1 MLAAIIRFTGMRLA
15 ATMLLSV
22 GVSSTAH
29 AHAIHTT
36 HTTVTADARGYT
48 ITVRAFADDLSAS
61 VARFSGRT
69 PPADSSVRVPE
80 LLAYVTARMGIA
92 TAVGVPFVLQSCGV
106 TRMQDAY
113 VLCFRIA
120 ATPRTA
126 PLRLSNQ
133 MLVEV
138 HADQVNIVQ
147 CDVAGTR
154 RTNLF
159 TRGRRATAIVDRGVC
174 AAS

>member
-1 MLAAIIRFTGMRLA
+1 MKGVATALVMSLALA
-15 ATMLLSV
+15 SPAR
-22 GVSSTAH
+22 

-36 HTTVTADARGYT
+36 HTTVTADAQGYT
-48 ITVRAFADDLSAS
+48 LTVRAFADDLSAS
-61 VARFSGRT
+61 VARFSRRM

-80 LLAYVTARMGIA
+80 LVSYAAARLTPTSADGRPLAM
-92 TAVGVPFVLQSCGV
+92 QSCGV
-106 TRMQDAY
+106 KRMQDAY

-120 ATPRTA
+120 TTPGTV
-126 PLRLSNQ
+126 PLRLGNQ
-133 MLVEV
+133 MLSEL

-147 CDVAGTR
+147 CDVAGSR

-159 TRGRRATAIVDRGVC
+159 TRGRAATAIVERGVC

>member
-1 MLAAIIRFTGMRLA
+1 MKRVAVVLLMSLALA
-15 ATMLLSV
+15 SPAR
-22 GVSSTAH
+22 

-36 HTTVTADARGYT
+36 HTTVTADAQGYT
-48 ITVRAFADDLSAS
+48 LTVRAFADDLSAS

-80 LLAYVTARMGIA
+80 LVAYATARLTPT
-92 TAVGVPFVLQSCGV
+92 TAAGKPLIMQSCGV
-106 TRMQDAY
+106 KRMQDAY
-113 VLCFRIA
+113 VLCFRLVT
-120 ATPRTA
+120 ATRTA
-126 PLRLSNQ
+126 PLRLGNQ
-133 MLVEV
+133 MLSEL

-147 CDVAGTR
+147 CDVAGSR

-159 TRGRRATAIVDRGVC
+159 TRGRAATAIVERGVC

>member
-1 MLAAIIRFTGMRLA
+1 M
-15 ATMLLSV
+15 
-22 GVSSTAH
+22 SSTAR

-36 HTTVTADARGYT
+36 HTTVTADAQGYT
-48 ITVRAFADDLSAS
+48 LTVRAFADDLSAT

-80 LLAYVTARMGIA
+80 LLAYATARMGVA
-92 TAVGVPFVLQSCGV
+92 SGAGVHFVMQSCGV
-106 TRMQDAY
+106 KRMQDVY

-120 ATPRTA
+120 TTPRAA
-126 PLRLSNQ
+126 PLRLGNQ
-133 MLVEV
+133 MLVEL

-147 CDVAGTR
+147 CDVAGSR

-159 TRGRRATAIVDRGVC
+159 TRGRASKAIVERGVC

>member
-1 MLAAIIRFTGMRLA
+1 MP
-15 ATMLLSV
+15 
-22 GVSSTAH
+22 STAH

-36 HTTVTADARGYT
+36 HTTVTADAHGYT
-48 ITVRAFADDLSAS
+48 LTVRAFADDLSAS

-69 PPADSSVRVPE
+69 PPPDSSVRVPE
-80 LLAYVTARMGIA
+80 LLSYATARMGIA
-92 TAVGVPFVLQSCGV
+92 SAVGVHVVLQSCGV
-106 TRMQDAY
+106 KRLQDAY

-120 ATPRTA
+120 TPSRTA
-126 PLRLSNQ
+126 PLRLGNQ
-133 MLVEV
+133 MLVEL

-147 CDVAGTR
+147 CDVAGSR

-159 TRGRRATAIVDRGVC
+159 TRGRAPKAIVERGVC

>member
-1 MLAAIIRFTGMRLA
+1 MKRLA
-15 ATMLLSV
+15 AVLVMSV
-22 GVSSTAH
+22 GVATTAH

-36 HTTVTADARGYT
+36 HTTVTADAKGYT
-48 ITVRAFADDLSAS
+48 LTVRAFADDLSAS

-80 LLAYVTARMGIA
+80 LVAYATARLGPTSA
-92 TAVGVPFVLQSCGV
+92 AGVRLVMQSCGV
-106 TRMQDAY
+106 KRVQDAY

-120 ATPRTA
+120 TTPGTV
-126 PLRLSNQ
+126 PLRLGNQ
-133 MLVEV
+133 MLSEL

-147 CDVAGTR
+147 CDVAGSR

-159 TRGRRATAIVDRGVC
+159 TRGRAAKDIVERGVC

>member
-1 MLAAIIRFTGMRLA
+1 MMRAAVVL
-15 ATMLLSV
+15 LLSLAL
-22 GVSSTAH
+22 SSTAR

-36 HTTVTADARGYT
+36 HTTVTADAQGYT
-48 ITVRAFADDLSAS
+48 LTVRAFADDLSAS

-80 LLAYVTARMGIA
+80 LVAYATARLAPVNAGGA
-92 TAVGVPFVLQSCGV
+92 RLALQSCGV
-106 TRMQDAY
+106 KRVQDAY

-120 ATPRTA
+120 TTPGA
-126 PLRLSNQ
+126 VPLRMGNQ
-133 MLVEV
+133 MLAEL

-147 CDVAGTR
+147 CDVAGSR

-159 TRGRRATAIVDRGVC
+159 TRGRAATAIVERGVC

>member
-1 MLAAIIRFTGMRLA
+1 MTRFAAVL
-15 ATMLLSV
+15 LLSL
-22 GVSSTAH
+22 GLSSTAR

-36 HTTVTADARGYT
+36 HTTVTADAQGYT
-48 ITVRAFADDLSAS
+48 LTVRAFADDLSAS

-69 PPADSSVRVPE
+69 PPADSSVRVSE
-80 LLAYVTARMGIA
+80 LVAYATARMGLVNA
-92 TAVGVPFVLQSCGV
+92 AGGHFVLQSCGV
-106 TRMQDAY
+106 KRMPDAY

-133 MLVEV
+133 MLVEL

-159 TRGRRATAIVDRGVC
+159 TRGRAPATIVSRGVC
-174 AAS
+174 AAT

>member
-1 MLAAIIRFTGMRLA
+1 MRRLVVA
-15 ATMLLSV
+15 LLLSV
-22 GVSSTAH
+22 SASTTAR

-36 HTTVTADARGYT
+36 HTTVTADAQGYT
-48 ITVRAFADDLSAS
+48 LTVRAFADDLSAS

-80 LLAYVTARMGIA
+80 VVAYATARLQPVNAI
-92 TAVGVPFVLQSCGV
+92 GVRLSLQSCGV
-106 TRMQDAY
+106 KRVQDAY

-120 ATPRTA
+120 TTPNTV
-126 PLRLSNQ
+126 PLRLGNQ
-133 MLVEV
+133 MLAEL

-147 CDVAGTR
+147 CDIAGSR

-159 TRGRRATAIVDRGVC
+159 TRGRAAKAIVDRGSC

>member
-1 MLAAIIRFTGMRLA
+1 MLSIIRRNRKARVASAL
-15 ATMLLSV
+15 LLSV
-22 GVSSTAH
+22 GLSSTAR

-48 ITVRAFADDLSAS
+48 LTVRAFADDLSAS

-80 LLAYVTARMGIA
+80 LVAYATARMGIA
-92 TAVGVPFVLQSCGV
+92 TAVGVPLVLQSCGV
-106 TRMQDAY
+106 KRVQDAY
-113 VLCFRIA
+113 VVCFRIA
-120 ATPRTA
+120 APTRTA

-133 MLVEV
+133 MLAEL

-159 TRGRRATAIVDRGVC
+159 TRGRAAAAIIERGVC

>member
-1 MLAAIIRFTGMRLA
+1 MKRCF
-15 ATMLLSV
+15 MLLLFSL
-22 GVSSTAH
+22 GLSSTAR

-36 HTTVTADARGYT
+36 HTTVTADAGGYT
-48 ITVRAFADDLSAS
+48 LTVRAFADDLSAS

-80 LLAYVTARMGIA
+80 LLAYATARMGIA
-92 TAVGVPFVLQSCGV
+92 SAASVHFVLQSCGV
-106 TRMQDAY
+106 KRMQDAY

-120 ATPRTA
+120 ASPRTA

-133 MLVEV
+133 MLVEL

-147 CDVAGTR
+147 CDVAGSR

-159 TRGRRATAIVDRGVC
+159 TRGRMPKAIVDGGVC

>member
-1 MLAAIIRFTGMRLA
+1 MKRLA
-15 ATMLLSV
+15 ALLMLTV
-22 GVSSTAH
+22 GATSTAR

-36 HTTVTADARGYT
+36 HTTVTADAQGYT
-48 ITVRAFADDLSAS
+48 LTVRAFADDLSAA

-69 PPADSSVRVPE
+69 PPADSSVRVPA
-80 LLAYVTARMGIA
+80 LVAYATARLQPVNA
-92 TAVGVPFVLQSCGV
+92 TGVRLTLQSCGV
-106 TRMQDAY
+106 KRVQDAY

-120 ATPRTA
+120 TPPNTV
-126 PLRLSNQ
+126 PLRLGNQ
-133 MLVEV
+133 MLAEL

-147 CDVAGTR
+147 CDVAGSR

-159 TRGRRATAIVDRGVC
+159 TRGRASTAIVERGVC

>member
-1 MLAAIIRFTGMRLA
+1 MRSAKIRFAGTRLV

-22 GVSSTAH
+22 GASSTAR

-48 ITVRAFADDLSAS
+48 LTVRAFADDLSAS

-69 PPADSSVRVPE
+69 PPADSSVRIPE
-80 LLAYVTARMGIA
+80 LVAYATARMGIA
-92 TAVGVPFVLQSCGV
+92 STAGVAFVLQSCGV
-106 TRMQDAY
+106 KRVQDAY

-133 MLVEV
+133 MLVEL
-138 HADQVNIVQ
+138 HTDQVNIVQ

-159 TRGRRATAIVDRGVC
+159 TRGRAATAITERGVC

>member
-1 MLAAIIRFTGMRLA
+1 MKRLA
-15 ATMLLSV
+15 VALLVSV
-22 GVSSTAH
+22 GASTPAR

-36 HTTVTADARGYT
+36 HTTVTADAGGYT
-48 ITVRAFADDLSAS
+48 LTVRAFADDLSAS

-80 LLAYVTARMGIA
+80 LVAYATARLGPTSA
-92 TAVGVPFVLQSCGV
+92 AGVRLVMQSCGV
-106 TRMQDAY
+106 KRVQDAY

-120 ATPRTA
+120 TTPRTV
-126 PLRLSNQ
+126 PLRLGNQ
-133 MLVEV
+133 MLAEL
-138 HADQVNIVQ
+138 HADQVNIMQ
-147 CDVAGTR
+147 CDVADSR

-159 TRGRRATAIVDRGVC
+159 TRGRAAKVIVERGVC

>member
-1 MLAAIIRFTGMRLA
+1 MTRFLTTRIM
-15 ATMLLSV
+15 ATLLLSV
-22 GVSSTAH
+22 GSSSMAQ

-36 HTTVTADARGYT
+36 HTTVTADAQGYT
-48 ITVRAFADDLSAS
+48 LTVRAFADDLSAS
-61 VARFSGRT
+61 VARFVKRR

-80 LLAYVTARMGIA
+80 LLAYATARLGIA
-92 TAVGVPFVLQSCGV
+92 TAAGVPVVLQSCGV
-106 TRMQDAY
+106 TRMQEAY

-120 ATPRTA
+120 APPRTA

-133 MLVEV
+133 MLVEL
-138 HADQVNIVQ
+138 HPDQVNIVQ

-159 TRGRRATAIVDRGVC
+159 TRGRAVTTIIDRGMC

>member
-1 MLAAIIRFTGMRLA
+1 MNRLVSLAALV
-15 ATMLLSV
+15 MLSL
-22 GVSSTAH
+22 GVSSTAR

-36 HTTVTADARGYT
+36 HTTVTADAKGYT
-48 ITVRAFADDLSAS
+48 LTVRAFADDLSAS

-80 LLAYVTARMGIA
+80 LLAYATARMGIA
-92 TAVGVPFVLQSCGV
+92 SAVGVKFVLQSCGV
-106 TRMQDAY
+106 KRMQDAY
-113 VLCFRIA
+113 VLCFRIDT
-120 ATPRTA
+120 TPQTA
-126 PLRLSNQ
+126 PLRLGNQ
-133 MLVEV
+133 MLVEL

-147 CDVAGTR
+147 CDVAGSR

-159 TRGRRATAIVDRGVC
+159 TNGRAPKLVVDRGMC